1 MRIRLQALLCFALLL
16 ITATAQAQPSQLQL
30 VLDDMS
36 RYLGRT
42 VSVRDFVEWH
52 YTVNRYTD
60 SALGC
65 ASVSGNSI
73 PEGINGYT
81 FTFVGNGVT
90 YDWRI
95 SEDGSIVFPCDAGMI
110 QQSTTQPTL
119 LPATALPPRV
129 TPAPCP
135 PNYAGYL
142 PPRLQVGAQARIEPG
157 GTPNRLRQTPE
168 ISGIQIGLMNPGTL
182 ADVIGGPSCDPI
194 SQIIWWQ
201 VRINNVV
208 GWTAEGV
215 LPDDYFVDPVG
226 NQPTTPV
233 PANASVFLVERSA
246 ITPTN
251 ISDLVITAALPLPF
265 VRDIEFTTDQSLVAF
280 ASSEGAL
287 VYNLPTLL
295 EEPTLTHR
303 PESVA
308 SVAFSPDGRYFAYG
322 TTSNVI
328 NVIDNE
334 ADGQV
339 TQLDDPPTESLNY
352 LVFSPDDSYRLAV
365 ASGDTISILGEQ
377 AVGLYDVPNNRLI
390 TRFSANFWVNGI
402 AFNSE
407 GTQFAWL
414 DRSLHVHD
422 LESDSEILNV
432 PLQMPLLGAVAYT
445 PDDSAIAYTDQSTIV
460 LISPDEP
467 EERRVYEAVDGL
479 IPGKMTFSPDGSLL
493 AVASIPG
500 EGSPGGA
507 SVLSIFDVETGD
519 VIIEQELESLWSL
532 AFSPDGTILV
542 IAQANDV
549 IFMTVP

>member
-1 MRIRLQALLCFALLL
+1 
-16 ITATAQAQPSQLQL
+16 
-30 VLDDMS
+30 
-36 RYLGRT
+36 
-42 VSVRDFVEWH
+42 
-52 YTVNRYTD
+52 
-60 SALGC
+60 
-65 ASVSGNSI
+65 
-73 PEGINGYT
+73 
-81 FTFVGNGVT
+81 
-90 YDWRI
+90 
-95 SEDGSIVFPCDAGMI
+95 
-110 QQSTTQPTL
+110 
-119 LPATALPPRV
+119 
-129 TPAPCP
+129 
-135 PNYAGYL
+135 
-142 PPRLQVGAQARIEPG
+142 
-157 GTPNRLRQTPE
+157 
-168 ISGIQIGLMNPGTL
+168 
-182 ADVIGGPSCDPI
+182 
-194 SQIIWWQ
+194 
-201 VRINNVV
+201 
-208 GWTAEGV
+208 
-215 LPDDYFVDPVG
+215 
-226 NQPTTPV
+226 
-233 PANASVFLVERSA
+233 
-246 ITPTN
+246 
-251 ISDLVITAALPLPF
+251 
-265 VRDIEFTTDQSLVAF
+265 
-280 ASSEGAL
+280 
-287 VYNLPTLL
+287 
-295 EEPTLTHR
+295 
-303 PESVA
+303 
-308 SVAFSPDGRYFAYG
+308 
-322 TTSNVI
+322 
-328 NVIDNE
+328 DNE
-334 ADGQV
+334 ANGQV

-432 PLQMPLLGAVAYT
+432 PLQMPLLGAVAFT
-445 PDDSAIAYTDQSTIV
+445 PDDSTIAYTDQSTIV

-507 SVLSIFDVETGD
+507 SVLTIFDVETGD